1 MDCIVHGVA
10 KSQTGLSD
18 FHLHSPTTQLEQI
31 KQSDIFK
38 WAEDLNKHFPKEDI
52 QMANRYIRK

>member
-1 MDCIVHGVA
+1 MYLTRDLYL
-10 KSQTGLSD
+10 KYTRTL
-18 FHLHSPTTQLEQI
+18 TTQQEQI